1 VAGFT
6 IQIDAMTDGIC
17 VETTTPIASTVTHH
31 TLVVCQWG
39 GLVCA
44 MLCFRIGFGK
54 KLRARLDLLTPW
66 CQPTGWTDESHG
78 VFIKLSGS
86 QISQGLHHA

>member
-1 VAGFT
+1 
-6 IQIDAMTDGIC
+6 
-17 VETTTPIASTVTHH
+17 
-31 TLVVCQWG
+31 
-39 GLVCA
+39 

-78 VFIKLSGS
+78 VFIRLLGS